1 MPEDVVGFVYMITN
15 TTNGRM
21 YIGKKLAKF
30 KRSRPPL
37 KGRRNKRRYKVNSDW
52 QDYYGSS
59 DDLTLDVNRL
69 GKDKF
74 SREILFYC
82 KSKAE
87 LSYVEAR
94 EQFARK
100 VLESND
106 YYNGHIRVR
115 VHGLADVGP
124 AKQMKHRMRRLVRA
138 VAGVIG
144 LGAREP
150 IVRMK
155 MSQLDGSR
163 VARVFDQFFSQR
175 DCVQKVLKVAQQVR
189 DHDQGGVGGGLGV
202 REARHFGHELCHQ
215 AIQGGGSG
223 RHHSDAPAL

>member
-1 MPEDVVGFVYMITN
+1 MLAAFPCSLVAMLCLPIGICKRNCSLPIALVYTSFICRSIFLALNTIMHWRYNENEITNIPEDVVGFVYLITN

-37 KGRRNKRRYKVNSDW
+37 KGRKNKRRYKVNSDW

-59 DDLTLDVNRL
+59 DDLTIDVNRL

-74 SREILFYC
+74 TREILFYC

-100 VLESND
+100 VLESDD

-115 VHGLADVGP
+115 VHGKG
-124 AKQMKHRMRRLVRA
+124 
-138 VAGVIG
+138 I
-144 LGAREP
+144 
-150 IVRMK
+150 
-155 MSQLDGSR
+155 
-163 VARVFDQFFSQR
+163 
-175 DCVQKVLKVAQQVR
+175 LKK
-189 DHDQGGVGGGLGV
+189 
-202 REARHFGHELCHQ
+202 
-215 AIQGGGSG
+215 
-223 RHHSDAPAL
+223 